1 MSDALTVYFLVLYGL
16 GIGGFSRSIVQARRE
31 AASLDQRLGPPPVP
45 ALAAWLMP
53 PLVILLRIGGIAAGW
68 PLARG
73 LGVALSLYSLV
84 MIPWTVRTMGRHL
97 VPGRALHQ
105 DHALLTTGPFRWLR
119 HPLYSG
125 TLALWLAAAIGNL
138 NWLLLALWPLL
149 LAAVLRELPHE
160 ERMLRERFG
169 PAYEEYERRTG
180 RFVPGIRA
188 L

>member
-16 GIGGFSRSIVQARRE
+16 GIGGFARTVVQARRQ
-31 AASLDQRLGPPPVP
+31 AARLDQPLGPPPVP
-45 ALAAWLMP
+45 AMAAWLVP
-53 PLVILLRIGGIAAGW
+53 PLVLLLRIGEIPAGW
-68 PLARG
+68 PLVRG

-84 MIPWTVRTMGRHL
+84 MIPWTVRTMGRNL
-97 VPGRALHQ
+97 VPGRALHE

-138 NWLLLALWPLL
+138 NWLLLVLWPLL
-149 LAAVLRELPHE
+149 LAGVLREVPAE